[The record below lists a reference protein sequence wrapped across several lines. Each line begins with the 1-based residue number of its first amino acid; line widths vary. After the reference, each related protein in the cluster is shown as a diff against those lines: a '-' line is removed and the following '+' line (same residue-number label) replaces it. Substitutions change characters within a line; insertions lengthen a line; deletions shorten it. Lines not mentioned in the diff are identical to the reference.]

1 MKIPTHFQR
10 LWQIGKI
17 VRQYGLDTDLE
28 PYLKFR
34 LGQAPDESAVWR
46 IRL

>member
-1 MKIPTHFQR
+1 MNITTHFQR

-34 LGQAPDESAVWR
+34 LVKYLMSLLFGAS
-46 IRL
+46 